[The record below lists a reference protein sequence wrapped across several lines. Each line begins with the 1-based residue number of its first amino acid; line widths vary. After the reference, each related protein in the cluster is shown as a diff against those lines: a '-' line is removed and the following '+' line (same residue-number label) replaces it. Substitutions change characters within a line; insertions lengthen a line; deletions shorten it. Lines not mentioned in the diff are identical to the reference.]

1 MSRPGIALGVWAL
14 FLLVLGAV
22 LWAIFLAS
30 APKWGYD
37 VLLSVAL
44 PSLAVLGT
52 AAMALAA
59 ARRRR
64 PVAEA
69 EAVTDLSPSSALTAV
84 ALCLMLIGTE
94 VGPWLVLLGS
104 GLLLVGL
111 GGLRRERRAERAGEE
126 PQ

>member
-1 MSRPGIALGVWAL
+1 VSRPGIALGVWAL

-22 LWAIFLAS
+22 LWAIFLAP

-59 ARRRR
+59 ARRR

-94 VGPWLVLLGS
+94 VGPWLVLFGG